1 MEVRKTDCESFPLE
15 HGGAQIDLTVLHD
28 EMIDLDFFLSRI
40 LLRRFRLGGVFRRDG
55 FAKRRNVLLYLA
67 DVAAGRAA
75 FIRDLRAVNQ
85 DFLDDELVRQG
96 GLQIHFDLGIG
107 ELERALGLKTWRIA
121 DHQPFEPTLSGKGGK
136 VHGIEFNGGPSD
148 LRPHGLDSCLDHRVK
163 VNTDHCQSH
172 DEEENDDNADLQK
185 SLHVTPP
192 LRYSRRGPL
201 DKRTAS
207 RRSSWR
213 P

>member
-1 MEVRKTDCESFPLE
+1 
-15 HGGAQIDLTVLHD
+15 
-28 EMIDLDFFLSRI
+28 DFFLRWI
-40 LLRRFRLGGVFRRDG
+40 LLLRFRLGAFFRSYRL
-55 FAKRRNVLLYLA
+55 AERRHVLLDLA
-67 DVAAGRAA
+67 EVAAGRAA
-75 FIRDLRAVNQ
+75 LIRDLGAVKQ
-85 DFLDDELVRQG
+85 YFLDYELVRQG

-107 ELERALGLKTWRIA
+107 ELERALGLETRRIA

-136 VHGIEFNGGPSD
+136 VHGIDFNGGPSD

-192 LRYSRRGPL
+192 LLYSRRGPL

>member
-1 MEVRKTDCESFPLE
+1 MEVRKTDRESFPLE
-15 HGGAQIDLTVLHD
+15 HGGTQTDLTVLHD
-28 EMIDLDFFLSRI
+28 EMIDLDFFLRWI
-40 LLRRFRLGGVFRRDG
+40 LLLRFRLGAFLRSYRLAERRH
-55 FAKRRNVLLYLA
+55 VLLDLA
-67 DVAAGRAA
+67 EVAAGRAA
-75 FIRDLRAVNQ
+75 LIRDLGAVNQ

-96 GLQIHFDLGIG
+96 GLQVHFDLGIG
-107 ELERALGLKTWRIA
+107 ELERSLGLKTRRIA
-121 DHQPFEPTLSGKGGK
+121 DHQPFEPTLSGKGRK
-136 VHGIEFNGGPSD
+136 VHGIEFNGGSSD
-148 LRPHGLDSCLDHRVK
+148 LRPHGLHSRLDHRVK
-163 VNTDHCQSH
+163 VNTDHCQGH

-192 LRYSRRGPL
+192 LQYSRRGPL